1 MKPQQVRIISG
12 QWRSRKIPV
21 LSETDLRPTP
31 NRVRETLFNWLRPYI
46 VGARCLDL
54 FAGSGALSFEALS
67 QGASQVVCIE
77 QSKLLI
83 EQLQSTAETLNA
95 NRLKIIHAN
104 ALEWIQA
111 PPTRIDPSFKLFN
124 IVFLDPPYAA
134 NLLNLCFKF
143 LQNGWLSANA
153 LIYFEHA
160 KPVSL
165 KEIPNTWQIVR
176 EKKAGQIYY
185 YLAQAI
191 EATKPVEGL
200 SIQLS

>member
-1 MKPQQVRIISG
+1 MKLQQVRIIGG

-21 LSETDLRPTP
+21 LSEPDLRPTP
-31 NRVRETLFNWLRPYI
+31 NRVRETLFNWLRPHI
-46 VGARCLDL
+46 QGARCLDL
-54 FAGSGALSFEALS
+54 FTGSGALSFEALS

-83 EQLQSTAETLNA
+83 EQLQRTAETLKA
-95 NRLKIIHAN
+95 NRLKIIQAN
-104 ALEWIQA
+104 ALEWLQES
-111 PPTRIDPSFKLFN
+111 PTRIDSSFKPFD

-143 LQNGWLSANA
+143 LQGGWLNANT

-160 KPVSL
+160 KPVGL
-165 KEIPNTWQIVR
+165 EEIPNTWQIVR

-185 YLAQAI
+185 YLAQNI
-191 EATKPVEGL
+191 
-200 SIQLS
+200 